1 MTIREA
7 FDTINPTIE
16 QKNRIYER
24 LSQNAYA
31 QSGIKQQMIRY
42 VSAAAALV
50 AVTGA
55 AAAGAVF
62 ALYNNNGS
70 PINVSLEGSNAPE
83 TPYYTAQTT
92 LVSTSSDSSRETPST
107 TPGET
112 VPPTSVTT
120 AETKSQPETTS
131 EPETLPKPDINDI
144 KAAIITD
151 KTFWSQFGSISYDD
165 KTISLSD
172 DFDTLKLCTDES
184 IGQEIINRVNSQWA
198 FNGKVNF
205 TSGYE
210 AIKGGKE
217 LYNATDEEIEEY
229 IKENA
234 VEGKYLE
241 VNPDFFGFSDMKGFY
256 EKASELYTGY
266 DYGNFKDFIPKVY
279 AECDGKLCLYAAFGE
294 KGSIGIR
301 IGQAQYLLFYDSDD
315 SIMAVA
321 AVPDIDESGDVC
333 YYLCAFRFVN
343 TDEGL
348 RCKVTSTIA
357 EYGLYDGFSCS
368 QD

>member
-31 QSGIKQQMIRY
+31 QSGIKRQMIRY

-92 LVSTSSDSSRETPST
+92 SGSNQASQTSTQSTTSDSNS
-107 TPGET
+107 GE
-112 VPPTSVTT
+112 S
-120 AETKSQPETTS
+120 SQ
-131 EPETLPKPDINDI
+131 PDINDI

-217 LYNATDEEIEEY
+217 LYNATDKEIEEY

-234 VEGKYLE
+234 VEEKYLE

-256 EKASELYTGY
+256 EKASELYTGFDY
-266 DYGNFKDFIPKVY
+266 DNFKDFIPKVY

-301 IGQAQYLLFYDSDD
+301 IDQAQYLLFYDSDD

-321 AVPDIDESGDVC
+321 AVPDIDKSGNVC

>member
-1 MTIREA
+1 MRSSGSTCHASPSHRGES
-7 FDTINPTIE
+7 
-16 QKNRIYER
+16 
-24 LSQNAYA
+24 SQ
-31 QSGIKQQMIRY
+31 
-42 VSAAAALV
+42 
-50 AVTGA
+50 
-55 AAAGAVF
+55 
-62 ALYNNNGS
+62 
-70 PINVSLEGSNAPE
+70 
-83 TPYYTAQTT
+83 
-92 LVSTSSDSSRETPST
+92 
-107 TPGET
+107 
-112 VPPTSVTT
+112 
-120 AETKSQPETTS
+120 
-131 EPETLPKPDINDI
+131 PDINDI

-234 VEGKYLE
+234 VEEKYLE

-256 EKASELYTGY
+256 EKASELYTGFDY
-266 DYGNFKDFIPKVY
+266 DNFKDFIPKVY

-357 EYGLYDGFSCS
+357 EYGLYDGFFCS

>member
-31 QSGIKQQMIRY
+31 QSGIKRQMIRY

-62 ALYNNNGS
+62 SLYNNNGS

-217 LYNATDEEIEEY
+217 LYNATDKEIEEY

-234 VEGKYLE
+234 VEEKYLE

-256 EKASELYTGY
+256 EKASELYTGFDY
-266 DYGNFKDFIPKVY
+266 DNFKDFIPKVY

-301 IGQAQYLLFYDSDD
+301 IDQAQYLLFYDSDD

-321 AVPDIDESGDVC
+321 AVPDIDKSGNVC

>member
-31 QSGIKQQMIRY
+31 QSGIKRQMIRY

-92 LVSTSSDSSRETPST
+92 SDSNQASQSSTQST
-107 TPGET
+107 TSDSNSGE
-112 VPPTSVTT
+112 S
-120 AETKSQPETTS
+120 SQ
-131 EPETLPKPDINDI
+131 PDINDI

-184 IGQEIINRVNSQWA
+184 IGQEIIDRVNSQWA

-234 VEGKYLE
+234 VEEKYLE

-256 EKASELYTGY
+256 EKASELYTGFDY
-266 DYGNFKDFIPKVY
+266 DNFKDFIPKVY
-279 AECDGKLCLYAAFGE
+279 AECEGKLCLYAAFGE

>member
-31 QSGIKQQMIRY
+31 QSGIKRQMIRY

-92 LVSTSSDSSRETPST
+92 SDSNQASQTSTQST
-107 TPGET
+107 TSDSNSGE
-112 VPPTSVTT
+112 S
-120 AETKSQPETTS
+120 SQ
-131 EPETLPKPDINDI
+131 PDINDI

-217 LYNATDEEIEEY
+217 LYNATDKEIEEY

-234 VEGKYLE
+234 VEEKYLE

-256 EKASELYTGY
+256 EKASELYTGFDY
-266 DYGNFKDFIPKVY
+266 DNFKDFIPKVY

-301 IGQAQYLLFYDSDD
+301 IDQAQYLLFYDSDD

-321 AVPDIDESGDVC
+321 AVPDIDKSGNVC

>member
-31 QSGIKQQMIRY
+31 QSGIKRQMIRY
-42 VSAAAALV
+42 VSVAAALV

-92 LVSTSSDSSRETPST
+92 SDSNQASQSSTQST
-107 TPGET
+107 TSDSNSGE
-112 VPPTSVTT
+112 S
-120 AETKSQPETTS
+120 SQ
-131 EPETLPKPDINDI
+131 PDINDI

-165 KTISLSD
+165 KTISLSN

-184 IGQEIINRVNSQWA
+184 IGQEIIDRVNSQWA

-234 VEGKYLE
+234 VEEKYLE

-256 EKASELYTGY
+256 EKASELYTGFDY
-266 DYGNFKDFIPKVY
+266 DNFKDFIPKVY

-321 AVPDIDESGDVC
+321 AVPDIDESGNVC

>member
-7 FDTINPTIE
+7 FNTINPTIE

-31 QSGIKQQMIRY
+31 QSGIKRQMIRY

-70 PINVSLEGSNAPE
+70 PINVSLGGSNAPE

-92 LVSTSSDSSRETPST
+92 SDSNQASQSSTQST
-107 TPGET
+107 TSDSNSGE
-112 VPPTSVTT
+112 S
-120 AETKSQPETTS
+120 SQ
-131 EPETLPKPDINDI
+131 PDINDI

-234 VEGKYLE
+234 VEEKYLE

-256 EKASELYTGY
+256 EKASELYTGFDY
-266 DYGNFKDFIPKVY
+266 DNFKDFIPKVY
-279 AECDGKLCLYAAFGE
+279 AECEGKLCLYAAFGE

>member
-31 QSGIKQQMIRY
+31 QSGIKRQMIRY

-50 AVTGA
+50 AVTG

-92 LVSTSSDSSRETPST
+92 SDSNQASQSNTQST
-107 TPGET
+107 TSDSNSGE
-112 VPPTSVTT
+112 S
-120 AETKSQPETTS
+120 SQ
-131 EPETLPKPDINDI
+131 PDINDI

-229 IKENA
+229 IKDNA

-256 EKASELYTGY
+256 EKASELYTGFDY
-266 DYGNFKDFIPKVY
+266 DNFKDFIPKVY

-294 KGSIGIR
+294 KGSIGVR

-315 SIMAVA
+315 SIMVVA